1 MLEMKT
7 FLVCQRRVSG
17 GSVIQNKSSFGTST
31 LTTRLPINLCPVG
44 DEETKVYG
52 GKGHAWH

>member
-1 MLEMKT
+1 MFEMKT

-52 GKGHAWH
+52 GKGHA